1 MGNVDIMDTSTVI
14 IAFMI
19 WYFSGLFSFW
29 WWFTKEYKIVEI
41 AYYYVAFFV
50 GFCGPL
56 TWVIGYVSYGVRN
69 GKGN

>member
-1 MGNVDIMDTSTVI
+1 MDNSTVI
-14 IAFMI
+14 FLLIT
-19 WYFSGLFSFW
+19 WYCSGLFSFW
-29 WWFTKEYKIVEI
+29 YWFIRECKIVEI

-56 TWVIGYVSYGVRN
+56 TWVVGYVSYGVRN